1 MYMNANFSES
11 SFKVLNKEKKDLEKI
26 LSKSLA
32 EQNAGFMPIPTVEN
46 VLKFLP
52 QNATLLEFIEITEE
66 NGGRYLAI
74 LANRSGSPKIVLLP
88 STDEIDSAINQ
99 WRHGI
104 KNGSS
109 IEKGNHLRELIW
121 DPISEH
127 IDKEFLYIAPDGLL
141 STISF
146 GSLPTSDKNRFL
158 VEQYIFTYLNTAA
171 DLLMKPQQTSKN
183 PPVLLGAPDY
193 NFIDSNNDN
202 LSSLD
207 SERYYSGLRFDPL
220 PGTAEEVWKISQ
232 ILDKLKLK
240 PQLLESRYATEQTIR
255 ELQSP
260 SILHFATHGFFLGTV
275 GHEFP
280 RHRRGSRGFQLLNTS
295 IVHSRPALVIDN
307 RFLMM
312 NSGLALAGA
321 NNSNR
326 YNDTNNDGI
335 LNAAEVAELD
345 LPGNQLTVVSAC
357 QSGIGDILDGRG
369 VYGLRRAFALA
380 GAKNII
386 LTLWS
391 IPDKETKDIM
401 VLFYEQTDFL
411 NAPAKA
417 LTTAQR
423 SYIALS
429 RARGELPDPF
439 KWAAFMV
446 TSKTR

>member
-1 MYMNANFSES
+1 
-11 SFKVLNKEKKDLEKI
+11 
-26 LSKSLA
+26 
-32 EQNAGFMPIPTVEN
+32 
-46 VLKFLP
+46 
-52 QNATLLEFIEITEE
+52 
-66 NGGRYLAI
+66 
-74 LANRSGSPKIVLLP
+74 
-88 STDEIDSAINQ
+88 
-99 WRHGI
+99 
-104 KNGSS
+104 
-109 IEKGNHLRELIW
+109 
-121 DPISEH
+121 
-127 IDKEFLYIAPDGLL
+127 
-141 STISF
+141 
-146 GSLPTSDKNRFL
+146 
-158 VEQYIFTYLNTAA
+158 
-171 DLLMKPQQTSKN
+171 MKPQQTSKN

-345 LPGNQLTVVSAC
+345 LTGNQLPVVSAC